1 MDDLL
6 RQLQGPLGI
15 AAVVLVVLAAIV
27 LLALAV
33 KLTKFLLK
41 LLLFLALLALLG
53 GAVWWLCLALSRS
66 DAPHAPRPLPLAP
79 AVFCG
84 WVSSA
89 NPCFPF
95 GLRPAPKRLSLLNE
109 C

>member
-79 AVFCG
+79 ATAEEFCPG
-84 WVSSA
+84 PGERRRKVTV
-89 NPCFPF
+89 
-95 GLRPAPKRLSLLNE
+95 
-109 C
+109 

>member
-41 LLLFLALLALLG
+41 VVLFLVLLALLG
-53 GAVWWLCLALSRS
+53 GALGWLCVALR
-66 DAPHAPRPLPLAP
+66 
-79 AVFCG
+79 
-84 WVSSA
+84 
-89 NPCFPF
+89 
-95 GLRPAPKRLSLLNE
+95 K
-109 C
+109 